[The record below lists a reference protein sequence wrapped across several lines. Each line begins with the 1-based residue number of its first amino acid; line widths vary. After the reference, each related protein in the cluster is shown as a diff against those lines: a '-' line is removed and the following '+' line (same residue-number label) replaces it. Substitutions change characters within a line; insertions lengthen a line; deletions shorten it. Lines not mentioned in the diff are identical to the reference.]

1 MRHIHTLGGQ
11 NVRYLKIKQGVS
23 YTKGLKG
30 FEGIIQF
37 YSYII

>member
-1 MRHIHTLGGQ
+1 MNHINTLGGQ
-11 NVRYLKIKQGVS
+11 NVRYLKIIQGGT

-37 YSYII
+37 YIYII